1 MGLEELKELVVSGE
15 GLTTSDLQQIKE
27 RATLI
32 WEAQLEVRGTKRPAE
47 NDDPDSEYSKKSNI
61 KYTQIE
67 TLQLRASLRQWT
79 DWKADLQRAYLGA
92 PNRYR
97 TGQAKIIMANQY
109 MAKDCRSQWDTYS
122 KETPKEEGDFKA
134 FLI

>member
-1 MGLEELKELVVSGE
+1 MARGATAAESSLSTQSQEPLNRFSTMGLEELEELVVSGE

-32 WEAQLEVRGTKRPAE
+32 REAQLEVRGTKRPAE

-67 TLQLRASLRQWT
+67 TLQLRASL
-79 DWKADLQRAYLGA
+79 
-92 PNRYR
+92 
-97 TGQAKIIMANQY
+97 
-109 MAKDCRSQWDTYS
+109 
-122 KETPKEEGDFKA
+122 
-134 FLI
+134 

>member
-1 MGLEELKELVVSGE
+1 MGLEELEELVVSGE

-32 WEAQLEVRGTKRPAE
+32 REAQLEVRGTKRPAE

-67 TLQLRASLRQWT
+67 TLQLRASL
-79 DWKADLQRAYLGA
+79 
-92 PNRYR
+92 
-97 TGQAKIIMANQY
+97 
-109 MAKDCRSQWDTYS
+109 
-122 KETPKEEGDFKA
+122 
-134 FLI
+134 